1 MSFHRTSL
9 RHSIICSPILLS
21 LKPSRYFHFSHSF
34 ARRDRGFYRYECTAA
49 EDLVQRDVRFDVVV
63 ASEVIEH
70 VQDPVAFVK
79 TLSQLM
85 QPDGLL
91 CLTTLNRTLTSLVGA
106 IWMAEYV
113 LNMVPQGTHDW
124 AMFLTPGEMA
134 IAARQAG
141 LKLDVLTGM
150 QWNPITQKWRLS
162 DDTSINYAA
171 AFVKKPDISTE
182 APAKPESEETV
193 QQSEE
198 TNKTEV

>member
-1 MSFHRTSL
+1 M
-9 RHSIICSPILLS
+9 
-21 LKPSRYFHFSHSF
+21 
-34 ARRDRGFYRYECTAA
+34 AA
-49 EDLVQRDVRFDVVV
+49 EDLVQRDLRFDVVV

-70 VQDPVAFVK
+70 VKDPVAFIS

-85 QPDGLL
+85 HPDGLL

-113 LNMVPQGTHDW
+113 LNMVPQGTHNW
-124 AMFLTPGEMA
+124 AAFLTPGEMA

-171 AFVKKPDISTE
+171 AFVKKPTISTE
-182 APAKPESEETV
+182 VPAKPESEKTV
-193 QQSEE
+193 QPSEE
-198 TNKTEV
+198 VDKTEA